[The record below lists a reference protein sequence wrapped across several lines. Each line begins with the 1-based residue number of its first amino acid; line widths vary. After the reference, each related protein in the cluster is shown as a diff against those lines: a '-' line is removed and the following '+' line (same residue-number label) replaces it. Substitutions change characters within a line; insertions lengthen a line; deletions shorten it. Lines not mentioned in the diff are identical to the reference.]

1 MQKIIAKFNFYVF
14 QNRDWQF
21 IGCFKIFFK
30 IKKVFY
36 FACHLRRT
44 IVNLVFIAWF
54 IFVLI
59 TYSLYISCHN
69 ILFSHAALRH
79 EDTYYV
85 LRKIKN
91 IYIFSVNRVLSI
103 KGSFFGAKSQTAI
116 SIVYY
121 CQDLKAQLTLTTDFY
136 SNLLKFFYSNLI
148 GKKSTFVILLLLNSF
163 FEH

>member
-91 IYIFSVNRVLSI
+91 IYIFSVNKVKHKRELFWGQISDCDIYCVLLSRFESSTDAHHRFLFKFI
-103 KGSFFGAKSQTAI
+103 K
-116 SIVYY
+116 V
-121 CQDLKAQLTLTTDFY
+121 
-136 SNLLKFFYSNLI
+136 LLSKFNR
-148 GKKSTFVILLLLNSF
+148 
-163 FEH
+163 